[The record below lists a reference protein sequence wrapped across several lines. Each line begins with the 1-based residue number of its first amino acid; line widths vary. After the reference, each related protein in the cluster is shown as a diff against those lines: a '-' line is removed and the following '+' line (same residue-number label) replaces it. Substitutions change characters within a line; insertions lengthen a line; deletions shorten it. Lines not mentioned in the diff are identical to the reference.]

1 MLLHLLFGLSVAV
14 GLSAA
19 ERGLPFD
26 FPFSLTPTR
35 FNIRVDSELVD
46 FAKNRAA
53 SYRPSYGISDE
64 WTNEGPPA
72 ASMAELSTFWAEH
85 YNWSE
90 VEDRMNKRDHFSVV
104 IPGAAGY
111 PGDIPIHFVH
121 HRSMN
126 DSAIPLL
133 LLHGWSSTHLEWD
146 KIIDPLAQFF
156 HLITPDLPGYGFSPA
171 PTESGMDARTMGA
184 AYDVL
189 MKELGYGTYGVVGT
203 DIGYFVSS
211 WMMSDVPDSII
222 GHFLDFMLLPPT
234 QDDIDR
240 YSGNQTTPEENAYL
254 GSFTAFESDHF
265 AYSAVQAQKPL
276 ALSLSMG
283 DSPVGFAGWLWDLKY
298 AGSDGYQY
306 TMDELITEAFTL
318 WVQAPYGAMRSY
330 LETLSPQSG
339 GVDFPSYK
347 VPTGLV
353 QWGNQHGP
361 FPELASFPLAPRS
374 WAERQATNL
383 VYFKRHA
390 FGGHFPAQSH
400 WHLYAAHLREFF
412 NCLNGAETLPA

>member
-1 MLLHLLFGLSVAV
+1 MQYSQHRLDWVLHRSNSGTHV
-14 GLSAA
+14 
-19 ERGLPFD
+19 
-26 FPFSLTPTR
+26 
-35 FNIRVDSELVD
+35 ICKSEYYSWL
-46 FAKNRAA
+46 
-53 SYRPSYGISDE
+53 
-64 WTNEGPPA
+64 
-72 ASMAELSTFWAEH
+72 
-85 YNWSE
+85 E
-90 VEDRMNKRDHFSVV
+90 VEDCMNKRDHFSVV
-104 IPGAAGY
+104 IPGVAGY
-111 PGDIPIHFVH
+111 TGNIPIHFVY
-121 HRSMN
+121 HRSIN

-133 LLHGWSSTHLEWD
+133 LLYGWLSTYLEWD

-156 HLITPDLPGYGFSPA
+156 HLITPDFPGYGFSPA

-184 AYDVL
+184 AYDAL
-189 MKELGYGTYGVVGT
+189 MKVLGYRTYGVVGT

-222 GHFLDFMLLPPT
+222 GHFLDFMLVPPT

-254 GSFTAFESDHF
+254 ESFTAFESDHF

-298 AGSDGYQY
+298 AGSDGYRY

-330 LETLSPQSG
+330 LETLIPKSG

-361 FPELASFPLAPRS
+361 FPELASFPLAPQS

-383 VYFKRHA
+383 VYFERHA
-390 FGGHFPAQSH
+390 FGGHFPAQSN

>member
-19 ERGLPFD
+19 ERGLLFD
-26 FPFSLTPTR
+26 FPLSQTPTR
-35 FNIRVDSELVD
+35 LNIRVDLELVD
-46 FAKNRAA
+46 FAQNRAA
-53 SYRPSYGISDE
+53 SYRPSYD
-64 WTNEGPPA
+64 NF
-72 ASMAELSTFWAEH
+72 LSLFS
-85 YNWSE
+85 WSE
-90 VEDRMNKRDHFSVV
+90 VEDCMNKRDHFSVV

-111 PGDIPIHFVH
+111 TGDIPIHFVH

-126 DSAIPLL
+126 VSAIPLL

-171 PTESGMDARTMGA
+171 ATESGMDARTMGA

-203 DIGYFVSS
+203 DVGYFVSS

-222 GHFLDFMLLPPT
+222 GHFLDFMLVPPT

-240 YSGNQTTPEENAYL
+240 CSGNQTTPEENAYL
-254 GSFTAFESDHF
+254 GSFIAFESDHF
-265 AYSAVQAQKPL
+265 VYSAVQAQKAL
-276 ALSLSMG
+276 VLSLSMG
-283 DSPVGFAGWLWDLKY
+283 DSPVGFAGWLWDLRY
-298 AGSDGYQY
+298 AGSALHP
-306 TMDELITEAFTL
+306 TFTL
-318 WVQAPYGAMRSY
+318 WVQAPYGAVRSY
-330 LETLSPQSG
+330 LETLIPKSG

-353 QWGNQHGP
+353 EWGNQHGP
-361 FPELASFPLAPRS
+361 FPELASFPLAP
-374 WAERQATNL
+374 
-383 VYFKRHA
+383 KR
-390 FGGHFPAQSH
+390 
-400 WHLYAAHLREFF
+400 
-412 NCLNGAETLPA
+412 CLPDS